1 MATILAS
8 ILSAD
13 YARLG
18 QQVREAD
25 EAGVDGVT
33 VDIMDG
39 SFVPTITFGPGIV
52 RAIRPLVSRLLDVDL
67 MIVNPEKHLAAFVD
81 AGADR
86 LIVHRESCTHP
97 YRVLREVSELGV
109 QAGIALAPGTPLSS
123 IEELLDIVDV
133 VQIMTVCPGK
143 GGQALVRSQLDKISR
158 LRDMLSSRGL
168 STGIVTDGGAKVDTA
183 ALLVRA
189 GASAIVA
196 GSAIFGGQQSIA
208 KNVKALRLAMDR
220 AALAE

>member
-1 MATILAS
+1 MAAILAS

-18 QQVREAD
+18 QQVRDAD

-39 SFVPTITFGPGIV
+39 SFVPTITFGPGVV
-52 RAIRPLVSRLLDVDL
+52 RAIRPLVSGLLDVDL
-67 MIVNPEKHLAAFVD
+67 MIVHPEKHLSVFVD

-109 QAGIALAPGTPLSS
+109 QAGIALAPGTPLSG
-123 IEELLDIVDV
+123 IEELIDIVDV

-143 GGQALVRSQLDKISR
+143 GGQALVLSQLDKISR
-158 LRDMLSSRGL
+158 LREMIAKRGL
-168 STGIVTDGGAKVDTA
+168 STGIVTDGGAQVDTVA
-183 ALLVRA
+183 DLVRA
-189 GASAIVA
+189 GASALVA
-196 GSAIFGGQQSIA
+196 GSAIFGGTQSIA
-208 KNVKALRLAMDR
+208 QNVKALRQAIDG
-220 AALAE
+220 ATPA